1 MTPIRGF
8 RATMAIL
15 GTALA
20 FAILASLLPENEYQ
34 RWQLLGGTI
43 HSGMRWIYERCH
55 FDPAPIDVAFLGPSR
70 IAKGINAPR
79 LSAELAA
86 RGLPSNVVNFGVPET
101 GRDINYVI
109 AEQLF
114 ATKKPK
120 LVVVGVLEKPSRYG
134 HSAFK
139 YVAEPEAVFA
149 PGYFGDANYFSN
161 LIYLPYRQLRLFIA
175 DLAPDL
181 AGLTKTFDRT
191 KYLGSTVDT
200 TGNVIL
206 PDGRI
211 LDGFSPASPAEL
223 ARGIRKLE
231 AGLHPPFLPHNLAD
245 VEFGD
250 ERHYIEKIAELAK
263 RNGAK
268 IAFLFLPYQTGPSE
282 IQEEEYYRRFGPVWN
297 AGYLSAH
304 PEWFADYGH
313 LTHGGT
319 IQLADW
325 LVGPIASQLAPEG
338 AMNER

>member
-1 MTPIRGF
+1 
-8 RATMAIL
+8 MAIL

-34 RWQLLGGTI
+34 RWQLLDGTI
-43 HSGMRWIYERCH
+43 HSNARWIYERCH
-55 FDPAPIDVAFLGPSR
+55 FDPTPIDIAFLGPSR
-70 IAKGINAPR
+70 IDQGINAPR

-86 RGLPSNVVNFGVPET
+86 RGLPSNVVNFALPES

-120 LVVVGVLEKPSRYG
+120 LVVIGVTEKPSRFG

-139 YVAEPEAVFA
+139 YIAEPEAIFA
-149 PGYFGDANYFSN
+149 PGYLGDANYFSN
-161 LIYLPYRQLRLFIA
+161 LVYLPYRQLRLFIA

-181 AGLTKTFDRT
+181 ARLTKTFDRT

-206 PDGRI
+206 PDGTI
-211 LDGFSPASPAEL
+211 KNGLSPASPAEL
-223 ARGIRKLE
+223 ERGVRKLE
-231 AGLHPPFLPHNLAD
+231 AGMHPPLLPPALSNF
-245 VEFGD
+245 EFGD

-268 IAFLFLPYQTGPSE
+268 VAFLFLPYQSGPSE
-282 IQEEEYYRRFGPVWN
+282 IQEEKFYSRFGVVWN
-297 AGYLSAH
+297 AGYLAPH
-304 PEWFADYGH
+304 AEWFADYGH
-313 LTHGGT
+313 LTQGAT
-319 IQLADW
+319 IRLADW
-325 LVGPIASQLAPEG
+325 LVGPVASELAPAG
-338 AMNER
+338 ALNER